1 MARKKRSGADRA
13 MLGSARRLGSGTTRR
28 TIAER
33 EHLAAL
39 KARISEKTF
48 TIPTPNR
55 IPIPNR
61 KGPPPNKRPSDWV
74 DPYMPIPIPNR
85 KGPPPS
91 RKGRK

>member
-13 MLGSARRLGSGTTRR
+13 MLGSARRLGSGTTWR
-28 TIAER
+28 TDV
-33 EHLAAL
+33 AAL
-39 KARISEKTF
+39 KARIRERTF
-48 TIPTPNR
+48 T

-61 KGPPPNKRPSDWV
+61 KGPPPNKRPPDWV